1 MHGVVERLRKL
12 LFPFKRC
19 ASAVMV
25 QLYTWTLEA
34 VTCAIWNEVDGQN

>member
-25 QLYTWTLEA
+25 RYTMDLEA